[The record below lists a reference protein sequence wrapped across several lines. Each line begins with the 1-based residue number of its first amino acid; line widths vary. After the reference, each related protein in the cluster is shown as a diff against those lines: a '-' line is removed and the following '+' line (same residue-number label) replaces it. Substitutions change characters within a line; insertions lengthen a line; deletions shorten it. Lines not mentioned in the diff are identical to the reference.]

1 MKSLRL
7 LTACKYV
14 AGFNCLADCGTDHGK
29 LPIYCVKNNLV
40 KKAYAS
46 DNKEKPLNNAKKNII
61 DNELQNLVI
70 PVLADGLTYLGEEV
84 DVVSILG
91 MGGRLIQSILEEA
104 NLNNVKRL
112 ILSANSENEIL
123 RTFLQETSW
132 KIIAEELI
140 HEKRKNYQLMV
151 LEKGQMQLSRLE
163 KEFGPIIIKEKST
176 QFINMIKKQING
188 LKTAVKNAKN
198 EEVKQDL
205 NKRIK
210 ELEEI
215 IA

>member
-1 MKSLRL
+1 MKSQRL
-7 LTACKYV
+7 LTASKYI

-46 DNKEKPLNNAKKNII
+46 DNKEKPLDNAKKNIF
-61 DNELQNLVI
+61 DNNLQNSVI
-70 PVLADGLTYLGEEV
+70 PVLADGLTYLNEEV

-91 MGGRLIQSILEEA
+91 MGGRLIESILENA
-104 NLNNVKRL
+104 NLKNVKRL
-112 ILSANSENEIL
+112 ILIANSENEIL
-123 RTFLQETSW
+123 RTFLQENNW

-140 HEKRKNYQLMV
+140 HENKKNYQLIV
-151 LEKGQMQLSRLE
+151 LEKGQMQLSSLE
-163 KEFGPIIIKEKST
+163 KEFGPLIIKEKST
-176 QFINMIKKQING
+176 QFINMIKKQINA
-188 LKTAVKNAKN
+188 LKVAIKNAKN

-205 NKRIK
+205 SKRIR

>member
-61 DNELQNLVI
+61 DNELQNSVI

>member
-7 LTACKYV
+7 LTASKYV

-46 DNKEKPLNNAKKNII
+46 DNKENPLNNAKENILAN
-61 DNELQNLVI
+61 DLENVVT
-70 PVLADGLTYLGEEV
+70 PVLADGLTYLNEEV

-91 MGGRLIQSILEEA
+91 MGGRLIASILEEA
-104 NLNNVKRL
+104 NLKNVKRL
-112 ILSANSENEIL
+112 ILIANSENEIL
-123 RTFLQETSW
+123 RTFLQELKW

-140 HEKRKNYQLMV
+140 HENKKNYQLIV
-151 LEKGQMQLSRLE
+151 LEKGEMDLSSLE
-163 KEFGPIIIKEKST
+163 KEFGPLIIKKKSIE
-176 QFINMIKKQING
+176 FIDMITKQINS
-188 LKTAVKNAKN
+188 LKTAYKRAKN
-198 EEVKQDL
+198 EEVKQNL
-205 NKRIK
+205 SKRII
-210 ELEEI
+210 ELEEL

>member
-7 LTACKYV
+7 LTASKYI

-46 DNKEKPLNNAKKNII
+46 DNKEKPLNNAKKNIF
-61 DNELQNLVI
+61 DNNLQNSVI
-70 PVLADGLTYLGEEV
+70 PVLADGLTYLNEEV

-91 MGGRLIQSILEEA
+91 MGGRLIVSILEEA
-104 NLNNVKRL
+104 ELKNVKRL
-112 ILSANSENEIL
+112 ILIANSENEIL
-123 RTFLQETSW
+123 RTFLQKINW

-140 HEKRKNYQLMV
+140 HENRKNYQLIV
-151 LEKGQMQLSRLE
+151 LEKGQMVLSNLE
-163 KEFGPIIIKEKST
+163 REFGPFIIKEKSN

-205 NKRIK
+205 NKRIM

-215 IA
+215 IT